1 MFQVTERPTFHREP
15 VHLNFRLCTIDL
27 VETKCILRPLHNQLT
42 LMNIISRLAMLAL
55 SLVIVSCDIFAPE
68 APAPDAT
75 LVGPMEGLTGEQ
87 RAAHLHG
94 DAEFGRVF
102 ARLDGLGPIFVSSSC
117 EGCHAGDGKG
127 HPSTFLTRY
136 GRMTPTGFDHM
147 SETGGPQLQH
157 LAVPG
162 HVGESIPIEATGVSR
177 LMAPSVAGLGFLE
190 AVDDATI
197 LAMADPGDANADGIS
212 GVPNYSVPPDFFSAV
227 PAHVPLNGKYI
238 GRFGRKAGAIDL
250 LQQVA
255 TAYLQDM
262 GITSDFFMRDLH
274 NMRSGPVTGD
284 DAADP
289 EISSNVVHRVAFYV
303 RTLRAPERRNV
314 NEPAVVNGQRHF
326 NALACASCHVPTL
339 TTGPS
344 ALAALDRRE
353 FHPYTDLLLHDMGPE
368 LDDGYTEG
376 TATTSEW
383 RTTPLWGLGLSAA
396 SQGGTGF
403 FMHDGR
409 AHTLNDA
416 IMLHGG
422 EGAQA
427 RGRYQALSEAE
438 RNELIRF
445 LESL

>member
-1 MFQVTERPTFHREP
+1 M
-15 VHLNFRLCTIDL
+15 NFYTW
-27 VETKCILRPLHNQLT
+27 T
-42 LMNIISRLAMLAL
+42 MALAL
-55 SLVIVSCDIFAPE
+55 ALVLTSCDVFAPG

-75 LVGPMEGLTGEQ
+75 LVGPMSELTAEQ
-87 RAAHLHG
+87 RQAHLRG
-94 DAEFGRVF
+94 DEEFGRVF
-102 ARLDGLGPIFVSSSC
+102 GRFDGLGPIFVSSSC

-136 GRMTPTGFDHM
+136 GRMTPTGFDPL
-147 SETGGPQLQH
+147 SSLGGPQLQH
-157 LAVPG
+157 LAVYG

-197 LAMADPGDANADGIS
+197 LALADRLDANGDGIS
-212 GVPNYSVPPDFFSAV
+212 GIPNYSEPPDFVSPL

-238 GRFGRKAGAIDL
+238 GRFGRKAGTIDL

-262 GITSDFFMRDLH
+262 GVTSDFFMKDLH
-274 NMRSGPVTGD
+274 NMQSGPITGD
-284 DAADP
+284 DAPDP
-289 EISSNVVHRVAFYV
+289 EVSANIVHRVAFYL
-303 RTLRAPERRNV
+303 RTLRAPERRNASDA
-314 NEPAVVNGQRHF
+314 AVKNGERHF
-326 NALACASCHVPTL
+326 AAVGCASCHVPTL
-339 TTGPS
+339 TTGAS
-344 ALAALDRRE
+344 TLAPLDRRE

-383 RTTPLWGLGLSAA
+383 RTTPLWGLGLSGA

-403 FMHDGR
+403 FLHDGR

-422 EGAQA
+422 EGAQS
-427 RGRYQALSEAE
+427 RGLYQALSETE
-438 RNELIRF
+438 RRELLLF

>member
-1 MFQVTERPTFHREP
+1 
-15 VHLNFRLCTIDL
+15 
-27 VETKCILRPLHNQLT
+27 
-42 LMNIISRLAMLAL
+42 MNILKIVAILSL
-55 SLVIVSCDIFAPE
+55 SLVLASCDVFAPE

-75 LVGPMEGLTGEQ
+75 LVGPLAGLSVEQ
-87 RAAHLHG
+87 RAAHFQG
-94 DAEFGRVF
+94 DEEFGRVF
-102 ARLDGLGPIFVSSSC
+102 ARLDGLGPIFVASSC

-157 LAVPG
+157 LAVSG
-162 HVGESIPIEATGVSR
+162 HVGENIPASATGVSR

-197 LAMADPGDANADGIS
+197 LAMADPDDANADGIS
-212 GVPNYSVPPDFFSAV
+212 GIPNYSEPPDFFSPV
-227 PAHVPLNGKYI
+227 PAHVPYNGKYI

-262 GITSDFFMRDLH
+262 GVTSDFFMTDLH
-274 NMRSGPVTGD
+274 NSQAGPNFGD

-289 EISSNVVHRVAFYV
+289 EVTANIVHRVAFYV
-303 RTLRAPERRNV
+303 RTLRAPERRDSDNPTV
-314 NEPAVVNGQRHF
+314 KKGEAHF
-326 NALACASCHVPTL
+326 SAIGCASCHVPTL
-339 TTGPS
+339 VTGSS
-344 ALAALDRRE
+344 ALAVLDKQP
-353 FHPYTDLLLHDMGPE
+353 FHPYSDLLLHDMGAE
-368 LDDGYTEG
+368 LDDAYTEG

-396 SQGGTGF
+396 SQGGVGF
-403 FMHDGR
+403 FLHDGR

-422 EGAQA
+422 EGAQSK
-427 RGRYQALSEAE
+427 GRYQALTEQE
-438 RNELIRF
+438 RQELIRF

>member
-1 MFQVTERPTFHREP
+1 
-15 VHLNFRLCTIDL
+15 
-27 VETKCILRPLHNQLT
+27 
-42 LMNIISRLAMLAL
+42 MNILKIVAILAL
-55 SLVIVSCDIFAPE
+55 SLVLASCDVFAPG

-75 LVGPMEGLTGEQ
+75 LAGPIPGLSAEQ
-87 RAAHLHG
+87 RAAHFQG
-94 DAEFGRVF
+94 DEEFGRVF
-102 ARLDGLGPIFVSSSC
+102 ARFDGLGPIFVASSC

-136 GRMTPTGFDHM
+136 GRMTSTGFDHM
-147 SETGGPQLQH
+147 AETGGPQLQH
-157 LAVPG
+157 LAVSG
-162 HVGESIPIEATGVSR
+162 HVGEKIPSSATGVSR

-197 LAMADPGDANADGIS
+197 LALADPTDTNADGIS
-212 GVPNYSVPPDFFSAV
+212 GIPNYSSPPDFFSPV
-227 PAHVPLNGKYI
+227 PAHVPMNGKYI

-262 GITSDFFMRDLH
+262 GVTSDFFMTDLF
-274 NMRSGPVTGD
+274 NPQSGPNTGD

-289 EISSNVVHRVAFYV
+289 EVSANIVHRVAFYI
-303 RTLRAPERRNV
+303 RTLRAPERRDADNPTV
-314 NEPAVVNGQRHF
+314 QKGEVHFEAVG
-326 NALACASCHVPTL
+326 CASCHVPTL
-339 TTGPS
+339 VTGASSLPV
-344 ALAALDRRE
+344 LDRQP
-353 FHPYTDLLLHDMGPE
+353 FHPYSNLLLHDMGAG
-368 LDDGYTEG
+368 LDDAYTEG

-383 RTTPLWGLGLSAA
+383 RTTPLWGIGLSAA
-396 SQGGTGF
+396 SQGGRGF

-422 EGAQA
+422 EGAQSKE
-427 RGRYQALSEAE
+427 RYQLLTEQE
-438 RNELIRF
+438 RLELIRF